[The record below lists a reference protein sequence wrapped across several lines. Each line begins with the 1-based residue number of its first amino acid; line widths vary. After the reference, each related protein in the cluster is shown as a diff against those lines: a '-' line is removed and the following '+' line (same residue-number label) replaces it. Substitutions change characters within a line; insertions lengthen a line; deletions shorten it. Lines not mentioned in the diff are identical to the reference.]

1 MIQFSQ
7 EFLRF
12 NSFVA
17 KTTLLHALSS
27 MHQNLYQ
34 FTHNSQVNKMHW
46 IYAKVVNH
54 IDRQIFQIR
63 KSTVMINLISIMKTF
78 VSSQYR
84 IYFWIDYPTAF
95 ASFVPYIYVHLQL
108 RISCTHKTL
117 HKA

>member
-1 MIQFSQ
+1 MIQYSQ
-7 EFLRF
+7 EFLRL

-27 MHQNLYQ
+27 MHPNVYQ
-34 FTHNSQVNKMHW
+34 FTHNSQVNNMDW

-63 KSTVMINLISIMKTF
+63 KSTMMINLISITKTF

-84 IYFWIDYPTAF
+84 INFWIDYPTAF
-95 ASFVPYIYVHLQL
+95 ARFVPWRTTLAS
-108 RISCTHKTL
+108 IS
-117 HKA
+117 